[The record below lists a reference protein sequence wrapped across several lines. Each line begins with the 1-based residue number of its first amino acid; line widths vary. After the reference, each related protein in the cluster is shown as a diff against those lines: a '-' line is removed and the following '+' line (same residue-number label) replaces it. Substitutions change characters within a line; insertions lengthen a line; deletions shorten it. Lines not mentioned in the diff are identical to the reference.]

1 MDYLR
6 RSAVFT
12 NCLYVVSAIVLA
24 VYNTKV
30 HAHITVIEFYRDFI
44 LFKFYTE
51 HEFDIVDLIG
61 IEHYCNQESVKT
73 HKRKPD
79 AQTNK
84 SYADRLNNIFSI
96 IQL

>member
-30 HAHITVIEFYRDFI
+30 HAHITVIEY
-44 LFKFYTE
+44 LKYTCE
-51 HEFDIVDLIG
+51 NLRVTIG
-61 IEHYCNQESVKT
+61 ES
-73 HKRKPD
+73 RELYKPD
-79 AQTNK
+79 ARFY
-84 SYADRLNNIFSI
+84 SL
-96 IQL
+96 